1 MLRVVTNNV
10 PREVIDDGSD
20 EAHFI
25 YRGEKHYL
33 NDFMLTTDPELQKQ
47 GWDGIH
53 TDTFF
58 SATVIKP
65 VDGDWEAV
73 IVGRVYS

>member
-1 MLRVVTNNV
+1 MEIKTNNV
-10 PREVIDDGSD
+10 PRDVIDDGS
-20 EAHFI
+20 EEGYFT
-25 YRGEKHYL
+25 YKGEKHYL
-33 NDFMLTTDPELQKQ
+33 GDFILTTDPELQKL

-65 VDGDWEAV
+65 VDGGFDQV